1 MFPLRCFVTAVLVSL
16 TLGALLLFWALLQP
30 GGGRWAVVY
39 TGAGLKERK
48 IAGMLKEKGLDC
60 VSEST
65 VWVLLDDFS
74 ELKQIPLDQYDD
86 FVEPFD
92 PRNDGYA
99 EKLRS
104 FFVQAGIRRF
114 FVERE
119 PCIICIVRCLWF
131 YSESEICFQFETN
144 LVNIME
150 YPFIHCCC
158 PCFRMSSKCPQR

>member
-1 MFPLRCFVTAVLVSL
+1 LITSL
-16 TLGALLLFWALLQP
+16 FL
-30 GGGRWAVVY
+30 
-39 TGAGLKERK
+39 
-48 IAGMLKEKGLDC
+48 
-60 VSEST
+60 ST
-65 VWVLLDDFS
+65 YYF
-74 ELKQIPLDQYDD
+74 
-86 FVEPFD
+86 
-92 PRNDGYA
+92 
-99 EKLRS
+99 
-104 FFVQAGIRRF
+104 RRF